1 LDGSINRTAAVPRR
15 IVIKIGTR
23 LVTRAN
29 GKLSIAYIER
39 LVRELADLRNQGH
52 EIILVSSGAVG
63 AGMGRLNLTKRP
75 NAVRKKQACAAVGQ
89 GLLIHIYEKLFS
101 EYGQVVAQ
109 ILLTRGDLVNRRR
122 YINACN
128 TLVTLLDWGVIPIIN
143 ENDTVSVQ
151 EIKFGDNDRL
161 SALVAG
167 LCDANLLIILTDID
181 GLYKTNPHIDPQ
193 AAMIREVRQITA
205 EIKGYA
211 GNSRE
216 ELATGG
222 MITKLQAAEIAVN
235 SGIGMIIANGKDPAV
250 LNRIICG
257 EKIGTYFHPVKRFLN
272 RRKRWIAFGRVE
284 QGKVAVDDGA
294 CNALCREGKSLL
306 PVGITEVYGSFKKGE
321 LVVVVDRLGREIG
334 RGLSNFSSAEL
345 CKIKQRH
352 CAEIADRIGRH
363 AADEVI
369 HRDNLVIYNEE
380 GQTLI

>member
-1 LDGSINRTAAVPRR
+1 V
-15 IVIKIGTR
+15 GTR

-109 ILLTRGDLVNRRR
+109 ILLTRGDLINRRR

>member
-1 LDGSINRTAAVPRR
+1 LDSSINHTAAAPRR
-15 IVIKIGTR
+15 IVIKVGTR

-52 EIILVSSGAVG
+52 EIILVSSGAIG
-63 AGMGRLNLTKRP
+63 AGMGRLALAKRP
-75 NAVRKKQACAAVGQ
+75 NAIRKKQACAAVGQ

-101 EYGQVVAQ
+101 KYGQVVAQ

-128 TLVTLLDWGVIPIIN
+128 TVVTLLDWGVIPIIN

-181 GLYKTNPHIDPQ
+181 GLYKTNPHINPQ
-193 AAMIREVRQITA
+193 AVMIQEVQQITA

-216 ELATGG
+216 EMATGG
-222 MITKLQAAEIAVN
+222 MIAKLQAAEISVN

-257 EKIGTYFHPVKRFLN
+257 EKIGTYFHPRKHYLN
-272 RRKRWIAFGRVE
+272 QRKRWIAFGRVE
-284 QGKVAVDDGA
+284 QGKITVDEGA
-294 CNALCREGKSLL
+294 SNALCREGKSLL
-306 PVGITEVYGSFKKGE
+306 PVGITEVHGSFKKGE
-321 LVVVVDRLGREIG
+321 LVVVMDQLGREIG

-345 CKIKQRH
+345 CKIKQRP
-352 CAEIADRIGRH
+352 CAEIADRIGRS

-369 HRDNLVIYNEE
+369 HRDNLVI
-380 GQTLI
+380 L

>member
-1 LDGSINRTAAVPRR
+1 LDSSINHTAAAPRR
-15 IVIKIGTR
+15 IVIKVGTR

-63 AGMGRLNLTKRP
+63 AGMGRLALAKRP
-75 NAVRKKQACAAVGQ
+75 NAIRKKQACAAVGQ

-128 TLVTLLDWGVIPIIN
+128 TVVTLLDWGVIPIIN

-181 GLYKTNPHIDPQ
+181 GLYKTNPHINPQ
-193 AAMIREVRQITA
+193 AVMIQEVQQITA

-216 ELATGG
+216 EMATGG
-222 MITKLQAAEIAVN
+222 MIAKLQAAEISVN
-235 SGIGMIIANGKDPAV
+235 SGIGMIIAMGK
-250 LNRIICG
+250 I
-257 EKIGTYFHPVKRFLN
+257 
-272 RRKRWIAFGRVE
+272 
-284 QGKVAVDDGA
+284 
-294 CNALCREGKSLL
+294 
-306 PVGITEVYGSFKKGE
+306 
-321 LVVVVDRLGREIG
+321 RL
-334 RGLSNFSSAEL
+334 S
-345 CKIKQRH
+345 
-352 CAEIADRIGRH
+352 
-363 AADEVI
+363 
-369 HRDNLVIYNEE
+369 
-380 GQTLI
+380 